1 MQRAQPMI
9 QQAPQPAPEG
19 LGHVEAG
26 VTEVRAQEERPERQP
41 VSETHPVAAKTCAVT
56 ETHPVSETS
65 NPKTPV
71 QNIDTAHVRDFDFE
85 ES

>member
-9 QQAPQPAPEG
+9 QQVPQPAPEG

-26 VTEVRAQEERPERQP
+26 ATVVGAQEERPERQP
-41 VSETHPVAAKTCAVT
+41 VSETHPVATTCAVT

-65 NPKTPV
+65 DPKTPV
-71 QNIDTAHVRDFDFE
+71 QNIDTAHMRDFDFE

>member
-1 MQRAQPMI
+1 M
-9 QQAPQPAPEG
+9 
-19 LGHVEAG
+19 EAG